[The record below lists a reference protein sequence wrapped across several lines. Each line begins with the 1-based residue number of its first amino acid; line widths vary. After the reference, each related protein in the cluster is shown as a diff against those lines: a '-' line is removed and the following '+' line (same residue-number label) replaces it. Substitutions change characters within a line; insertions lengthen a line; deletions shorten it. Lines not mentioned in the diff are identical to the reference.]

1 MPAQPNFPHL
11 HLTFQG
17 SYEPHFHGGSRPN
30 PEIEANRANPQGHA
44 GKIRGILGGMRQADA
59 DLRRLRAELGLPAIP
74 ADRGFLLRLPEGV
87 DVESLVRSLGVELVA
102 ETEEGLMLVSSVDL
116 QFTKLEE
123 VLKQFETGAG
133 GLVAGSSLLDIYEK
147 PDDPRRLE
155 QILAPEI
162 FKLWPFVDATI
173 YTFDLGVQT
182 ATSTRDVKWPQK
194 RRAKN
199 ESDEAFIRRW
209 EAKRDKVR
217 EQASIEWDEKAEAR
231 VNELDQFIQHYQGE
245 IVSGMISKQA
255 QQSELGMVFP
265 DSVQVRVKMNGA
277 GFRDVILNFAHL
289 FDVVSP
295 PELQQPTGESH
306 AAAVTQEI
314 AVRPPA
320 NTAPTVC
327 VIDSGIEEGHRWLEP
342 AIDSETSRCFLPGVA
357 ADDVADYYPPQG
369 HGTRVAGAV
378 LYPDSIPAAG
388 GVDPVAWIQNARVL
402 DAENKLPDSLT
413 PEEYLQKVVAHFHVA
428 PRFTKIFNHSINAN
442 VPCPK
447 QRMTSWAA
455 KLDQLSHEQ
464 EVLFIQSAGNQT
476 RYDNGD
482 QANPGLRAHLD
493 NGKQP
498 PDHQLEASMR
508 VANPAQSLH
517 ALTVG
522 SIGAAAFDNA
532 TSRSFAA
539 GEHQPSGFSRAG
551 YGEPWSVV
559 KPEVVEIGG
568 DLVYSKNPPRLV
580 RFQPEVAVELL
591 NSTMHGQPAYSK
603 DGAGTSFAAPKVTHI
618 VAHLQNLFPAASP
631 LLYRALIVQS
641 ARWPGWSENEPD
653 KDKVLRLIGYGLPS
667 LERATTNSDNRVT
680 LITPDA
686 EEIPSKQLHLY
697 TVRIPEELR
706 SAALEAKIRID
717 VTLAYTAL
725 PRRTRARRTGY
736 LETWLDWESSK
747 LGEPLDVF
755 LARMQN
761 GGGSDYKEF
770 PWTLHKREDWGE
782 VQETSRVRGTVQ
794 KDWAVFDSFNLPEEF
809 AIAVRSHIGWNH
821 LPGAGSAR
829 YCLAVSFEVM
839 QGEVPIYTLIQSEI
853 QVAEA
858 ETQIA
863 VPTTPQP

>member
-17 SYEPHFHGGSRPN
+17 SYEPKFPPAPHPN
-30 PEIEANRANPQGHA
+30 AEVDANRANPKGHA
-44 GKIRGILGGMRQADA
+44 NKIRGILGGMRQSDA
-59 DLRRLRAELGLPAIP
+59 ELRRLRAEMGLPAIP

-116 QFTKLEE
+116 QFAKLEE
-123 VLKQFETGAG
+123 VLKQFELGERGGGAG
-133 GLVAGSSLLDIYEK
+133 ASLLDIYEK

-155 QILAPEI
+155 KILAPEI
-162 FKLWPFVDATI
+162 LKLWPFVDTTI

-182 ATSTRDVKWPQK
+182 ATSTRDVKWPPVKKKKSESEAEFLQ
-194 RRAKN
+194 RREAERAKV
-199 ESDEAFIRRW
+199 W
-209 EAKRDKVR
+209 
-217 EQASIEWDEKAEAR
+217 EQANIEWDNNAEAR
-231 VNELDQFIQHYQGE
+231 VNELNQFIEHYHGE
-245 IVSGMISKQA
+245 IVSGMISNQA

-289 FDVVSP
+289 FDVALP
-295 PELQQPTGESH
+295 PELQQPTGETH
-306 AAAVTQEI
+306 AGAIRHELEVRAPADAAS
-314 AVRPPA
+314 
-320 NTAPTVC
+320 TVC
-327 VIDSGIEEGHRWLEP
+327 VIDSGIEEGHRWLAP
-342 AIDSETSRCFLPGVA
+342 AIDAETSRCFLPGVA
-357 ADDVADYYPPQG
+357 KDDVADYYPPQG

-378 LYPDSIPAAG
+378 LYPDAIPVAG
-388 GVDPVAWIQNARVL
+388 EIDPVAWIQNARVL
-402 DAENKLPDSLT
+402 DANNKLPDALT
-413 PEEYLQKVVAHFHVA
+413 PEEYLQKVVAHFHAA

-442 VPCPK
+442 VPCPM

-476 RYDNGD
+476 RFDNGD

-493 NGKQP
+493 AGRQP
-498 PDHQLEASMR
+498 PEHQLEASMR

-522 SIGAAAFDNA
+522 SVSAAAFDNVNA
-532 TSRSFAA
+532 RSFAA

-568 DLVYSKNPPRLV
+568 DLVFSKNPPRLV
-580 RFQPEVAVELL
+580 RFQQDVAIELL
-591 NSTMHGQPAYSK
+591 NATMHGQPAYSK
-603 DGAGTSFAAPKVTHI
+603 DGAGTSFAAPKVAHI
-618 VAHLQNLFPAASP
+618 AAHLQNLFPAASP

-641 ARWPGWSENEPD
+641 ARWPDWTENEPE
-653 KDKVLRLIGYGLPS
+653 KDSVLKLIGYGLPS
-667 LERATTNSDNRVT
+667 LERATTNSNRRVT

-697 TVRIPEELR
+697 TIRIPEELR
-706 SAALEAKIRID
+706 SAALEAKIRVD

-747 LGEPLDVF
+747 LGEPRDEF
-755 LARMQN
+755 LVRMQN
-761 GGGSDYKEF
+761 GGGSDYAEF
-770 PWTLHKREDWGE
+770 PWILHKKKGLGE
-782 VQETSRVRGTVQ
+782 AEETCRTRGTVQ

-821 LPGAGSAR
+821 LAGAGSAR

-839 QGEVPIYTLIQSEI
+839 EGEVPIYNLIQSEI
-853 QVAEA
+853 QVTEAEA
-858 ETQIA
+858 QA
-863 VPTTPQP
+863 VVPATSQ